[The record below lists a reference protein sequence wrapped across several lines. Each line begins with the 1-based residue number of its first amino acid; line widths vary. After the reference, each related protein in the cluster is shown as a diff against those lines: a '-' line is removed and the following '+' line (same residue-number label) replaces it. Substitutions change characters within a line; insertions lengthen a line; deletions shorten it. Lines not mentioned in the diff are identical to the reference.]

1 MFEATALAEL
11 TEEHGTPVTASK
23 SYTGSAGSGSALT
36 ELAISLLGLRNGVI
50 PRTLNFEST
59 DDGIQLNVVSGE
71 HKATDNRLFLK
82 TSVTRMGQSSAIV
95 VSA

>member
-1 MFEATALAEL
+1 M
-11 TEEHGTPVTASK
+11 TASK
-23 SYTGSAGSGSALT
+23 SYAGSAGSGSSLT

-50 PRTLNFEST
+50 PRTLNFESA
-59 DDGIQLNVVSGE
+59 DDGVQLNVVSGE
-71 HKATDNRLFLK
+71 HQTTDNKLFLK